1 MKIAITGTTQGLGQ
15 HLKQVFEQ
23 HGHEVLEFNR
33 SNGYDIKQPQRIVDE
48 SQDCELFINNAY
60 DGYGQVDLLYALV
73 DRWEHKENRFIIN
86 IGSEQTRRWTNHMAN
101 GIEPFDWREGQRAIN
116 YRTHK
121 LSLTEATHYLYQM
134 VTWPQ
139 LMLVDIGMLDTQ
151 PAGYWSRHRK
161 NREPVR
167 CEDAARLIYNCFD
180 QRHLHFVSE
189 LAIRPLNF
197 APKNP

>member
-1 MKIAITGTTQGLGQ
+1 MKIAITGTSQGLGQ
-15 HLKQVFEQ
+15 HLKQVFEH
-23 HGHEVLEFNR
+23 HGHKVLEFNR
-33 SNGYDIKQPQRIVDE
+33 SNGYDIKQPQMIVDAV
-48 SQDCELFINNAY
+48 QDCNLFINNAY

-73 DRWEHKENRFIIN
+73 DAWENKENRFIIN
-86 IGSEQTRRWTNHMAN
+86 IGSEQTRRWTNHMSD
-101 GIEPFDWREGQRAIN
+101 GIVPFDWREGQRAIN

-121 LSLTEATHYLYQM
+121 ISLTEATHYLYQM

-180 QRHLHFVSE
+180 QRHLHFISE

-197 APKNP
+197 APKTP

>member
-23 HGHEVLEFNR
+23 HDHKVLEFNR

-48 SQDCELFINNAY
+48 AQDCDLFINNAY
-60 DGYGQVDLLYALV
+60 DGYGQVDLLYSLV
-73 DRWEHKENRFIIN
+73 DCWEKQNNKFIIN
-86 IGSEQTRRWTNHMAN
+86 IGSEQTRRWSNHHGN
-101 GIEPFDWREGQRAIN
+101 TIVPFDWREGQRAVN

-134 VTWPQ
+134 TTWPQ

-151 PAGYWSRHRK
+151 PAGYWSKHRTS
-161 NREPVR
+161 RQPIR
-167 CEDAARLIYNCFD
+167 CEDAAETNAP
-180 QRHLHFVSE
+180 SE
-189 LAIRPLNF
+189 IDTLWWLS
-197 APKNP
+197 